1 MKLHL
6 VLPGLIWPNPNS
18 SALFKGLNLPAFE
31 RLLGC
36 GQSAMSPGQAFE
48 PWIARSFALT
58 AGPGHPPA
66 FPYGALRRM
75 GESGTPINDGHWLC
89 ADPVH
94 LHFAR
99 ERLLLADADDLDIS
113 RAEATTLLEG
123 LNQLLVAEEVDFIR
137 FEAKSPRRWYLR
149 LKSSPQADFSPLN
162 DVIGRPV
169 ASFLPGG
176 PDGKRWQKILNEI
189 QVFLHNHPVNQARE
203 ASGRRMINGVW
214 FWGQAPLTARTVAP
228 APLVLTRNRLVRGM
242 AVAAGIRPDVPKRLP
257 QLDAMVVLDALLRPS
272 LYLDLDTWR
281 AELPR
286 IEADWFSPALEALRG
301 RRLDEILIS
310 APGDRMVF
318 ELRVRA
324 IDLWKFWRRPL
335 SLDQIVHPA

>member
-6 VLPGLIWPNPNS
+6 VLPGLIWPSPNAS
-18 SALFKGLNLPAFE
+18 GLLNGLQLPAFE
-31 RLLGC
+31 RLLGS
-36 GQSAMSPGQAFE
+36 GRSAISPGQGFE
-48 PWIARSFALT
+48 PWIARNFSLT
-58 AGPGHPPA
+58 AGSGHPPA
-66 FPYGALRRM
+66 FPYATLRRM

-99 ERLLLADADDLDIS
+99 ERLLLSDAEDLDIS
-113 RAEATTLLEG
+113 RSEATALLEG
-123 LNQLLVAEEVDFIR
+123 LNQLLVAEEIDFIR

-149 LKSSPQADFSPLN
+149 LKSAPQASFAPLN
-162 DVIGRPV
+162 DVVGRPV
-169 ASFLPGG
+169 ASFLPSGQE
-176 PDGKRWQKILNEI
+176 GKRWQKILNEI
-189 QVFLHNHPVNQARE
+189 QVYLHNHPVNKARE

-214 FWGQAPLTARTVAP
+214 FWGQGALTTRPVAP

-242 AVAAGIRPDVPKRLP
+242 ALASGIRPDNPKRLP
-257 QLDAMVVLDALLRPS
+257 QLDAMVVLDPLLRPS

-286 IEADWFSPALEALRG
+286 IEAEWFAPALEALRK
-301 RRLDEILIS
+301 RRLDELWVS
-310 APGDRMVF
+310 APGDRMVYD
-318 ELRVRA
+318 LQVRA

-335 SLDQIVHPA
+335 SLDRIVHPT